1 MEQEFQNKI
10 EELYE
15 EALALLKTLIST
27 KSFSKEEDKAA
38 DIVQKFLREKGIKAE
53 RKLNNIWAQNLH
65 YDESKPVILLNS
77 HLDTVLPN
85 KSYTLDPFSPIEKE
99 GKLFGLGSN
108 DAGGAL
114 VSLLATFLYF
124 YDKKDL
130 AYNFFF
136 AATAEEEISGENG
149 IECIVPRLGEIGFA
163 IVGEPTEMHL
173 AIAEKGLLV
182 LDCVA
187 KGTPSH
193 AAHPNDDNAIYNAL
207 KDINW
212 FRTYEFPK
220 KSKFLGGVKMTVSVI
235 NAGSQHN
242 AVPDR
247 CHFTVDVR
255 VNDQYNNLEVLKIIE
270 NHVKSEVTPR
280 SVKLNP
286 SKIEETHPFVLAGIE
301 IGRKTY
307 GSPTTSDQAVIPFPS
322 LKMGPGL
329 STRSHSADEFI
340 YLHEIKEGI
349 EIYIKTL
356 EKIV

>member
-1 MEQEFQNKI
+1 MAQEFQTKI
-10 EELYE
+10 NELYQ
-15 EALALLKTLIST
+15 EALELLKKMISIP
-27 KSFSKEEDKAA
+27 SFSKEEDKVA
-38 DIVQKFLREKGIKAE
+38 DVIQDFLRNKNIKAE
-53 RKLNNIWAQNLH
+53 RKLNNIWAKNLH
-65 YDESKPVILLNS
+65 FEEGKPIILLNS
-77 HLDTVLPN
+77 HIDTVKPN
-85 KSYTLDPFSPIEKE
+85 VSYTLDPFQPIEKD
-99 GKLFGLGSN
+99 GKLYGLGSN

-114 VSLLATFLYF
+114 VSLLAAFLYF

-130 AYNFFF
+130 KYNFVF
-136 AATAEEEISGENG
+136 AATAEEEISGDNG
-149 IECIVPRLGEIGFA
+149 IESIVGRLGKVGFA

-193 AAHPNDDNAIYNAL
+193 AHPNDDNAIYNAL

-212 FRTYEFPK
+212 FRTYKFPK
-220 KSKFLGGVKMTVSVI
+220 ESKFLGEVKMTVSII

-242 AVPDR
+242 AVPDQ

-255 VNDQYNNLEVLKIIE
+255 VNDQYNNLEVLQIIR
-270 NHVKSEVTPR
+270 NHVKSEITPR

-286 SKIEETHPFVLAGIE
+286 SKIDENHPVVLAGME
-301 IGRKTY
+301 LGRKTY

-322 LKMGPGL
+322 LKLGPGL
-329 STRSHSADEFI
+329 STRSHSADEYIF
-340 YLHEIKEGI
+340 LDDIKEGI
-349 EIYIKTL
+349 EIYIKIL